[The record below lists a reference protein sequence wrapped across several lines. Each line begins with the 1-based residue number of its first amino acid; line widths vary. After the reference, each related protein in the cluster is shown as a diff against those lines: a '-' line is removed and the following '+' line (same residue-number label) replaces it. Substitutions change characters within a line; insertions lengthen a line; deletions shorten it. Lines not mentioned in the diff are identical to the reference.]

1 MHFITSLVP
10 FLGLVVPFTF
20 AGYAI
25 QDDYSP
31 DKFLNMFDFGTYDDP
46 THGYVNYVS
55 REQAQELGLLGSKD
69 NKSVVL
75 RADSTSVAS
84 GRGRNSVRLTSKA
97 KYNHALIVLDLA
109 HMPGNACG
117 IWPAFWTVGG
127 DWPNQGEIDIIE
139 GVNLQSV
146 NQVTMHTSQ
155 GCSLAGSSCLANQ
168 GCPAKGGNY
177 ADSFNKANGG
187 IYAMEWTGNGIYVW
201 YFARGKE
208 PKDILGK
215 NPTPKS
221 WGNPTVRFDGG
232 NNCNIDQHF
241 KNQQIVFDTT
251 FCGDWAGSV
260 FSQDPTC
267 ASKGQCVDFV
277 KNNPKA
283 FSDAF
288 WKINALKVYTWKADQ
303 GAAKFSA
310 QPEESS
316 AFAAPAPE
324 PTETLT
330 TGPASV
336 VTQVVTEPA
345 VTVTVVPD
353 DLARGPQHPMQA
365 PQQEEARQLFRQ
377 SQSPLLNFTR
387 NFTMG
392 SQGPP
397 SLPPVYIVSACRTPI
412 GQFQG
417 SLASKTAI
425 QLGSHAIKSALERV
439 PSVKPEDVEEIFYG
453 NVLSGNLGQ
462 NPARQCAI
470 NAGLT
475 DSTICTTVN
484 KVCASGTKA
493 LILAAQTIMTGNA
506 SVVVAGGTESMSNV
520 PHYLPT
526 LRKGSK
532 YGNDTLVDGLLKD
545 GLTDAYSS
553 QHMGLQAEE
562 CASDHKFSREDQ
574 DAYAIRSITK
584 AQEASKNG
592 GFDWE
597 IAPVE
602 IPGPKGK
609 PATMVDKDEKPQ
621 MPLNEEKLRGMRPAF
636 ITDGSGTVTAPNASP
651 LSDGAA
657 ALVLVSEQYLK
668 SNANI
673 KPLAKILGW
682 ADAAQKPSK
691 FTTAPA
697 LAIPKALDHAGVKAS
712 EVDVFEINEA
722 FSVVA
727 LANLKLLGVEEEK

>member
-1 MHFITSLVP
+1 
-10 FLGLVVPFTF
+10 
-20 AGYAI
+20 
-25 QDDYSP
+25 
-31 DKFLNMFDFGTYDDP
+31 
-46 THGYVNYVS
+46 
-55 REQAQELGLLGSKD
+55 
-69 NKSVVL
+69 
-75 RADSTSVAS
+75 
-84 GRGRNSVRLTSKA
+84 
-97 KYNHALIVLDLA
+97 
-109 HMPGNACG
+109 
-117 IWPAFWTVGG
+117 
-127 DWPNQGEIDIIE
+127 
-139 GVNLQSV
+139 
-146 NQVTMHTSQ
+146 
-155 GCSLAGSSCLANQ
+155 
-168 GCPAKGGNY
+168 
-177 ADSFNKANGG
+177 
-187 IYAMEWTGNGIYVW
+187 
-201 YFARGKE
+201 
-208 PKDILGK
+208 
-215 NPTPKS
+215 
-221 WGNPTVRFDGG
+221 
-232 NNCNIDQHF
+232 
-241 KNQQIVFDTT
+241 
-251 FCGDWAGSV
+251 
-260 FSQDPTC
+260 
-267 ASKGQCVDFV
+267 
-277 KNNPKA
+277 
-283 FSDAF
+283 
-288 WKINALKVYTWKADQ
+288 
-303 GAAKFSA
+303 
-310 QPEESS
+310 
-316 AFAAPAPE
+316 
-324 PTETLT
+324 
-330 TGPASV
+330 
-336 VTQVVTEPA
+336 
-345 VTVTVVPD
+345 
-353 DLARGPQHPMQA
+353 
-365 PQQEEARQLFRQ
+365 
-377 SQSPLLNFTR
+377 
-387 NFTMG
+387 MG
-392 SQGPP
+392 SQSPP

-475 DSTICTTVN
+475 DSTVCTTVN

-493 LILAAQTIMTGNA
+493 LILATQTIMTGNA

-562 CASDHKFSREDQ
+562 CASDHSIPRADQ

-584 AQEASKNG
+584 AQEASKAG

-609 PATMVDKDEKPQ
+609 PATVVDKDEKPT
-621 MPLNEEKLRGMRPAF
+621 MPLNEDKLRGMRPAF

-668 SNANI
+668 SNNLQ
-673 KPLAKILGW
+673 PLAKILGW
-682 ADAAQKPSK
+682 GDAAQKPSK
-691 FTTAPA
+691 FTTAPS

-712 EVDVFEINEA
+712 EVDAFEINEA

-727 LANLKLLGVEEEK
+727 LANLKLLGLSEEKVNMHGGAVALGHPLGCSGARIVTTLLGVLREKGGKIGCVGICNGGGGASALVLENLQ